1 MTAELSARER
11 VRLVAESAKRI
22 RKWVSSGDES
32 FAIELTR
39 IASEIEYNA
48 LEPERE
54 FDGPGLAN
62 LSPDK

>member
-48 LEPERE
+48 LELERE
-54 FDGPGLAN
+54 FDGLGLAN
-62 LSPDK
+62 LSPGK